1 MENTVNTTGAASA
14 SLAYGISVTNGG
26 ELYNEVYKNNINN
39 HNYGLYS
46 DGINRS
52 TLYQDNGL
60 KFICNSLTNTVSDAY
75 DITVYGGIATG
86 NKGIAFSQGIFS
98 GGSMYSV
105 SNTFSGT
112 LNTGHGIIDNSNS
125 FNYYGSVPNGVTGPV
140 TVIAATNIGCGSKI
154 CDFPCVTYK
163 DPAVTFA
170 TVKAALLTQLQT
182 TYGTPEFDR
191 VLIEYQELIRNIIEI
206 YMGEPE
212 NPDDEIRWDILE
224 QVLDEAALEG
234 YYGVQNVATNP
245 NTKKYLI
252 EYHIMKSSLLMQQN
266 KYDDAIKLL
275 TTDLTKFKLSE
286 EQYDQLQELIQV
298 ITIQK
303 QLKGGTKWNTIADK
317 SLVYTLAN
325 TEEFRYGTSLARCIL
340 NAQEGTMFEPLLKS
354 EKKVINE
361 TMVAKSDIYPNPA
374 STTINIP
381 ANIISYR
388 IFDISGRLLLSNS
401 SNSAT
406 TIDISSLTQGAYLIE
421 TKNQFNT
428 TKTTKFTKQ

>member
-1 MENTVNTTGAASA
+1 
-14 SLAYGISVTNGG
+14 
-26 ELYNEVYKNNINN
+26 
-39 HNYGLYS
+39 
-46 DGINRS
+46 
-52 TLYQDNGL
+52 
-60 KFICNSLTNTVSDAY
+60 
-75 DITVYGGIATG
+75 
-86 NKGIAFSQGIFS
+86 
-98 GGSMYSV
+98 
-105 SNTFSGT
+105 
-112 LNTGHGIIDNSNS
+112 
-125 FNYYGSVPNGVTGPV
+125 
-140 TVIAATNIGCGSKI
+140 
-154 CDFPCVTYK
+154 
-163 DPAVTFA
+163 
-170 TVKAALLTQLQT
+170 
-182 TYGTPEFDR
+182 
-191 VLIEYQELIRNIIEI
+191 
-206 YMGEPE
+206 MGEPE
-212 NPDDEIRWDILE
+212 NPEDEIRWDILE